1 MQSISVII
9 NADLSNEM
17 KMSGRQHIFEQPLSE
32 RIRICMRVET
42 LMKRFHYFLALKGD
56 WSGYSALLAVLEL
69 TALLERGDLKQE
81 LLKELERQHGAL
93 KLLSAHEGVDTAKLE
108 LLLSKQKNAS
118 DRVLKL
124 DGKLGEHLKRVDF
137 LLSIKQRT
145 SIPGGSCDFDLPEL
159 RFWLNQPHERREAD
173 LRRWAGPYLEI
184 ETVVALILGSIRD
197 SASPKQVVAE
207 NGFFQQPL
215 DPQQSNQLLRVGIPA
230 DLVIYPEISAGKHRY
245 SIRFLDP
252 LPIDSVPS
260 QVKDDVT
267 FMLARCSL

>member
-1 MQSISVII
+1 
-9 NADLSNEM
+9 
-17 KMSGRQHIFEQPLSE
+17 
-32 RIRICMRVET
+32 
-42 LMKRFHYFLALKGD
+42 MKRFHYFLALKGG

-81 LLKELERQHGAL
+81 LLKELERQHSAL
-93 KLLSAHEGVDTAKLE
+93 KILATHEGVDTAKLE

-118 DRVLKL
+118 NRVLKL
-124 DGKLGEHLKRVDF
+124 DGKLGEHLKRIDF

-159 RFWLNQPHERREAD
+159 RFWLNQSHDQRESD
-173 LRRWAGPYLEI
+173 LRRWAAPYLEI
-184 ETVVALILGSIRD
+184 ETVIALILGSIRD
-197 SASPKQVVAE
+197 SASPKRVIAE

-215 DPQQSNQLLRVGIPA
+215 DPQQSNQLLRISIPA

-245 SIRFLDP
+245 SVRFLNP

-260 QVKDDVT
+260 QVKEDVP